1 MTAPATVE
9 ESTGFTHRQILTIL
23 SGLMLGM
30 LLAALDQT
38 IVSTAIRTIAD
49 DLNGYSMQAWATTA
63 YLITATLATPLYGKL
78 SDMFGRKPFFMAA
91 ITIFV
96 VGSLLCTMA
105 QSMYQL
111 AAFRAFQGL
120 GAGGLMSLA
129 LTILGD
135 IVGPRERA
143 KYQGY
148 FLAVFGTSS
157 VVGPVLGGVLAGQ
170 DTILGVSGWRWVFL
184 VNVPVGL
191 IALGVVSKVLKL
203 PKRPNSTDRVD
214 WWGAFVLAVGLVP
227 LLIVAEQGREWG
239 WGSGRSVLCYVIG
252 GLGIIGF
259 VLVEKVLKDKA
270 LIPLRMFSNR
280 TFALGVV
287 ISFVVGAAMF
297 GGISLLPQYLQVV
310 RGASPTLAGLQMLPM
325 VLGLMT
331 GSVVSGQLISRT
343 GRYRAF
349 PLIGASMLTLGLFL
363 LHFLDADSP
372 LWLVMIFMACTGFGL
387 GNLMQPLT
395 LAVQNALPP
404 KDMGVSTAAATFF
417 RQIGGTLGVAV
428 FLSILFAQLTPNIS
442 TEMESAATDPT
453 FQHAVVQG
461 AQSSNPA
468 DAALAKGLLAQDT
481 SAASDVLKDSSIIQ
495 QLNPDLAR
503 PFKVGFAESM
513 STVFLT
519 ATAVA
524 LLALILVLFW
534 KEVPLRMMSGIQAAK
549 GDAAESANGAGPDAV
564 ERTGL
569 PLAGGEV
576 LNPSEDAVEAVE
588 AMATSTNGAASSNG
602 VGTKSVGSADSA

>member
-38 IVSTAIRTIAD
+38 IVSTSIRTIAD
-49 DLNGYSMQAWATTA
+49 DLSGYSMQAWATTA

-91 ITIFV
+91 ISIFV
-96 VGSLLCTMA
+96 IGSLLCTMA

-135 IVGPRERA
+135 ILSPRERA

-157 VVGPVLGGVLAGQ
+157 VIGPVLGGVLAGQ

-191 IALGVVSKVLKL
+191 IALGVVSRVLKL
-203 PKRPNSTDRVD
+203 PKRPHSTDRVD
-214 WWGAFVLAVGLVP
+214 WWGVLVLAIGMVP

-239 WGSGRSVLCYVIG
+239 WGSGRSILCYVIG
-252 GLGIIGF
+252 VLGVIGF
-259 VLVEKVLKDKA
+259 VLVEKTMRDKA
-270 LIPLRMFSNR
+270 LIPLRMFANG
-280 TFALGVV
+280 TFALGVL

-310 RGASPTLAGLQMLPM
+310 RGASPTMAGLQMLPM
-325 VLGLMT
+325 VLGLMA
-331 GSVVSGQLISRT
+331 GSIVSGQLISRT
-343 GRYRAF
+343 GRYRIF
-349 PLIGASMLTLGLFL
+349 PVIGATMLTLGLFL
-363 LHFLDADSP
+363 LHFLNADSP
-372 LWLVMIFMACTGFGL
+372 LWVAMIFMLCTGFGL

-395 LAVQNALPP
+395 VALQNALPP

-442 TEMESAATDPT
+442 TEMQSAATDPAY
-453 FQHAVVQG
+453 QRAVVEG
-461 AQSSNPA
+461 AQSGNPA
-468 DAALAKGLLAQDT
+468 DAALAKGLLAHDT
-481 SAASDVLKDSSIIQ
+481 SAAGGVLKDSSIVQ
-495 QLNPDLAR
+495 QLNPELAR
-503 PFKVGFAESM
+503 PFKVGFSESM
-513 STVFLT
+513 STVFLSVT
-519 ATAVA
+519 GVA

-534 KEVPLRMMSGIQAAK
+534 KEVPLRMVGGIEAAK
-549 GDAAESANGAGPDAV
+549 GDAAANGAVPDVVERTDLLTVGGEALLSEDAVSSTNGAGP
-564 ERTGL
+564 RSG
-569 PLAGGEV
+569 
-576 LNPSEDAVEAVE
+576 
-588 AMATSTNGAASSNG
+588 
-602 VGTKSVGSADSA
+602 GSA

>member
-1 MTAPATVE
+1 MTAPATVAE
-9 ESTGFTHRQILTIL
+9 PTGFTHRQILTIM
-23 SGLMLGM
+23 SGLLLGM

-49 DLNGYSMQAWATTA
+49 DLDGYSMQAWATTA

-91 ITIFV
+91 ISIFV

-105 QSMYQL
+105 QSMYEL

-135 IVGPRERA
+135 IVSPRERA

-157 VVGPVLGGVLAGQ
+157 VIGPVLGGVFAGQ

-184 VNVPVGL
+184 VNVPIGL
-191 IALGVVSKVLKL
+191 IALAVVSRVLKL
-203 PKRPNSTDRVD
+203 PKRPHSTDRVD
-214 WWGAFVLAVGLVP
+214 WWGVLVLAIGLVP

-239 WGSGRSVLCYVIG
+239 WSSGRSILCYVIG
-252 GLGIIGF
+252 VLGVIGF
-259 VLVEKVLKDKA
+259 VLVEKVMKDKA
-270 LIPLRMFSNR
+270 LIPLRMFANK

-287 ISFVVGAAMF
+287 ISVVVGSAMF

-310 RGASPTLAGLQMLPM
+310 RGASPTMAGLQMLPM
-325 VLGLMT
+325 VLGMMS
-331 GSVVSGQLISRT
+331 GSIISGQLISRT

-349 PLIGASMLTLGLFL
+349 PLIGATMLTLGLFL
-363 LHFLDADSP
+363 LHFVTADTP
-372 LWLVMIFMACTGFGL
+372 LWVAMIFMACTGFGL

-395 LAVQNALPP
+395 IAVQNALPP

-417 RQIGGTLGVAV
+417 RQIGGTMGVAV

-442 TEMESAATDPT
+442 TEMKSAATDPA
-453 FQHAVVQG
+453 FQHAVVEA

-481 SAASDVLKDSSIIQ
+481 SAAAGVLKDSSIVQ
-495 QLNPDLAR
+495 QLSPELAR

-513 STVFLT
+513 STVFLSVT
-519 ATAVA
+519 GMA
-524 LLALILVLFW
+524 LLGLILVLFW
-534 KEVPLRMMSGIQAAK
+534 KEVPLRTVGGIEAAK
-549 GDAAESANGAGPDAV
+549 GEAANGAGPDVV
-564 ERTGL
+564 ERVGL
-569 PLAGGEV
+569 LTAGGEA
-576 LNPSEDAVEAVE
+576 LSPSEDAVAI
-588 AMATSTNGAASSNG
+588 STNGAGSSTNG
-602 VGTKSVGSADSA
+602 VGPKVTGSA

>member
-1 MTAPATVE
+1 M
-9 ESTGFTHRQILTIL
+9 
-23 SGLMLGM
+23 SGLLLGM

-91 ITIFV
+91 ISIFV

-105 QSMYQL
+105 QSMYEL

-135 IVGPRERA
+135 IVSPRERA

-157 VVGPVLGGVLAGQ
+157 VIGPVLGGVFAGQ

-184 VNVPVGL
+184 VNVPIGL
-191 IALGVVSKVLKL
+191 IALGVVSKVLRL
-203 PKRPNSTDRVD
+203 PKRPHSTDRVD
-214 WWGAFVLAVGLVP
+214 WWGVLVLAIGLVP
-227 LLIVAEQGREWG
+227 LLVVAEQGREWG
-239 WGSGRSVLCYVIG
+239 WGSGRSILCYVIG
-252 GLGIIGF
+252 VLGVIGF
-259 VLVEKVLKDKA
+259 VLVEKAMGDKA
-270 LIPLRMFSNR
+270 LIPLRMFANK

-287 ISFVVGAAMF
+287 ISVVVGSAMF

-310 RGASPTLAGLQMLPM
+310 RGSSPTMAGLQMLPM
-325 VLGLMT
+325 VLGMMT
-331 GSVVSGQLISRT
+331 GSIVSGQLISRT
-343 GRYRAF
+343 GRYRIF
-349 PLIGASMLTLGLFL
+349 PLIGAGMLTLGLFL
-363 LHFLDADSP
+363 LHFVNADSP
-372 LWLVMIFMACTGFGL
+372 LWLAMIFMACTGFGL

-395 LAVQNALPP
+395 IAVQNALPP

-417 RQIGGTLGVAV
+417 RQIGGTMGVAV

-442 TEMESAATDPT
+442 TEMQAAVADPA
-453 FQHAVVQG
+453 FQHAVIE
-461 AQSSNPA
+461 ASHSSNPA

-481 SAASDVLKDSSIIQ
+481 SAAGGVLKDSSIVQ
-495 QLNPDLAR
+495 QLSPELAR

-513 STVFLT
+513 STVFLSVT
-519 ATAVA
+519 GMA
-524 LLALILVLFW
+524 LLALILVVFW
-534 KEVPLRMMSGIQAAK
+534 KEVPLRTVAGIQAAR
-549 GDAAESANGAGPDAV
+549 GDTATNGSDVLERTGLVTAGGEALSPPQESVDAVASTNGAGPK
-564 ERTGL
+564 
-569 PLAGGEV
+569 
-576 LNPSEDAVEAVE
+576 
-588 AMATSTNGAASSNG
+588 STGAAG
-602 VGTKSVGSADSA
+602 SV